1 MTISLLKGSF
11 LAKDLENIISEMIQV
26 KIKYHEEKIKTTDE
40 EETIKMRENRIIKL
54 QNNLKE
60 VRAFIKS
67 NPEAIINADAEIEIS
82 NHNERLF

>member
-1 MTISLLKGSF
+1 MTINLLKGSF
-11 LAKDLENIISEMIQV
+11 LAKDLEKIITEMIQV
-26 KIKYHEEKIKTTDE
+26 KIKYHEEKIKSSDE

-82 NHNERLF
+82 K